1 MVYAFFEI
9 SYRAYTIAE
18 LLEPH
23 VNLFVTIL
31 FSHKFQRKKNFHCL
45 VLYVSLLQMNTHK
58 HVFHYNTPTLS
69 LDLWLSFACQVII
82 LSSFKYLL

>member
-31 FSHKFQRKKNFHCL
+31 FSHKFQRKKKF
-45 VLYVSLLQMNTHK
+45 
-58 HVFHYNTPTLS
+58 PLS
-69 LDLWLSFACQVII
+69 GPVH
-82 LSSFKYLL
+82 LSSSNEYT